1 MCGTDAC
8 ERIHRIGFKRALKLI
23 KEHSTIEMVLDNAQS
38 KKVPLRRLTQEGYL
52 ERVGAARR
60 VFSDLP
66 SLPTEFD
73 LQQRTVEPSSVDE
86 FLRNRHG
93 VATLDD
99 TDTVSL
105 GDEVQLDYHS
115 AEPDLWIEP
124 DLPRDVPDWIV
135 DSDPPIQKG

>member
-1 MCGTDAC
+1 
-8 ERIHRIGFKRALKLI
+8 
-23 KEHSTIEMVLDNAQS
+23 MVLDNAQS

-73 LQQRTVEPSSVDE
+73 LRQRAVESSSVDE

-105 GDEVQLDYHS
+105 GDEVQLDYYS
-115 AEPDLWIEP
+115 AEP
-124 DLPRDVPDWIV
+124 V